1 MVDEECKD
9 QRRCREDEEPARL
22 RQHAEGGTRIQHV
35 GDVEDMW
42 HDGQTLTGQEVRAD
56 GVLRQLV
63 GDEDQDK

>member
-1 MVDEECKD
+1 MVGHEGDKE
-9 QRRCREDEEPARL
+9 RHRREDEEPARL

-63 GDEDQDK
+63 GGEDQDK